1 MIIPKENID
10 NGSFKEE
17 KIILMQDVKNIEKRM
32 TIPKNR
38 YACLYCKNKFKNRR
52 EYIDKLLEWIKENN
66 FEIIGDAVIHF
77 LAGPGFVKDPKE
89 LLYAVKIPIK

>member
-17 KIILMQDVKNIEKRM
+17 KIIFMQDVKNIEKRM

-66 FEIIGDAVIHF
+66 FEIIGDAIIHLSLIHIWIF
-77 LAGPGFVKDPKE
+77 YLE
-89 LLYAVKIPIK
+89 N